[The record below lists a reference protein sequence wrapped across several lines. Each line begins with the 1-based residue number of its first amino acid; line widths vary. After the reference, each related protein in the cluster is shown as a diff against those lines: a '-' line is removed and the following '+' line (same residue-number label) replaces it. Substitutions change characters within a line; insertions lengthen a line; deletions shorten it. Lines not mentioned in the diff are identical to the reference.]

1 MRTVSHLPNCG
12 IPATGNG
19 EDAAHRLQLLEW
31 SGSFGYQKK
40 FPGRDASKGRE
51 VR

>member
-1 MRTVSHLPNCG
+1 MHLYLPNCG

-19 EDAAHRLQLLEW
+19 EDAAHWLELLEW
-31 SGSFGYQKK
+31 AGSFGYQKQ
-40 FPGRDASKGRE
+40 FPGRDVSEGRE